1 MSCKD
6 NASKP
11 RGVVK
16 LEPAEVQMED
26 KQQIKPAEEVR
37 EDASQAVTTL
47 SGKCLDLLGLFSDS
61 VLISKRKLSDCI
73 QELYYTVH

>member
-47 SGKCLDLLGLFSDS
+47 SGKCLDLLGLFSGS